1 MYVLDSTDEVRLPE
15 AVAELMEVLNDP
27 HMASVPFLVL
37 ANKQEAPD
45 ALPLLGIRDRLG
57 LERFQDR
64 SWELRACSAL
74 TGAGLPEALQSLR
87 RLLKSRCQCVST

>member
-1 MYVLDSTDEVRLPE
+1 MEETTLPQ
-15 AVAELMEVLNDP
+15 
-27 HMASVPFLVL
+27 LVNL
-37 ANKQEAPD
+37 
-45 ALPLLGIRDRLG
+45 LG

-87 RLLKSRCQCVST
+87 SLLKSRSHCVST